1 MEKMTVAEIA
11 KAVGGKLLCGDGN
24 TEVSYVCIDS
34 RDAHEGALFVPIIGE
49 RVDRFLN
56 RGQRQYLPPEVKS
69 WITQSHTFLLSRQ
82 KKPLDNWQ
90 FITNP
95 DSRFQWLVSQAA
107 WVKLPQKK

>member
-49 RVDRFLN
+49 RVDAHKFIGQVFEQGAAAVFTS
-56 RGQRQYLPPEVKS
+56 RGEIVDN
-69 WITQSHTFLLSRQ
+69 T
-82 KKPLDNWQ
+82 KPH
-90 FITNP
+90 I
-95 DSRFQWLVSQAA
+95 LVEQT
-107 WVKLPQKK
+107 